1 MVQPDA
7 WLTEAIEQV
16 VKVFYLTFF
25 APLFLYSL
33 HLLPFKLF
41 VVVLFHLLSAEAGDN
56 VFFFLAI
63 FKLPSLIFCPFLAS
77 RRTGSSGGA
86 GGRGG

>member
-41 VVVLFHLLSAEAGDN
+41 LIVLFHLLYTVGLGIM
-56 VFFFLAI
+56 FFLFAHFQI
-63 FKLPSLIFCPFLAS
+63 AL
-77 RRTGSSGGA
+77 
-86 GGRGG
+86 